1 MSKDTPIDRKARNAA
16 LEELRQRKFEDLEK
30 VYEAMMG
37 IVTSAESEDK
47 DKINAAKTAAQI
59 LGVARPAQERP
70 AAGPVAPTTDTAP
83 APALAPDVE
92 ARIKAIIGK

>member
-16 LEELRQRKFEDLEK
+16 LEELRQRKFEDLESL
-30 VYEAMMG
+30 YDAMFKIATG
-37 IVTSAESEDK
+37 EGSENK
-47 DKINAAKTAAQI
+47 DRVNAAKVCTQM

-70 AAGPVAPTTDTAP
+70 AAGPVAPTTDAAP